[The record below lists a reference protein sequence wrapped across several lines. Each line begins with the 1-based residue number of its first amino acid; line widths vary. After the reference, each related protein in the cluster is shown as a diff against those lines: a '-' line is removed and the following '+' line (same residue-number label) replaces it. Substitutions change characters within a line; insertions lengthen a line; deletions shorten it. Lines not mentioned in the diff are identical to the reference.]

1 MGQLPWIHLLDAKI
15 KSVGDPFLRFHP
27 TSARIFMFSE
37 EYRRLMHGLE
47 KVADEICLYG
57 QVGFLARV
65 QYKCKERLFQS
76 TLLFDNRVDD
86 ILTG

>member
-1 MGQLPWIHLLDAKI
+1 
-15 KSVGDPFLRFHP
+15 
-27 TSARIFMFSE
+27 MFSE
-37 EYRRLMHGLE
+37 EYRRQVHGLE

-57 QVGFLARV
+57 QVVFLARV

-76 TLLFDNRVDD
+76 TLLSDNRVDD

>member
-1 MGQLPWIHLLDAKI
+1 
-15 KSVGDPFLRFHP
+15 
-27 TSARIFMFSE
+27 MFSE
-37 EYRRLMHGLE
+37 EYRRLTPGLE

-76 TLLFDNRVDD
+76 TLLSDNRVDD